1 MEELYRMIEE
11 TIKATG
17 YNGKIDGQDIYE
29 DICDQI
35 EDKEPG
41 SYLLMS
47 KKTDDVFFEY
57 QVDVMEDQFNL
68 SYVDIHEGGKVYH
81 ADFD

>member
-57 QVDVMEDQFNL
+57 QSCDEISLICLMWIFTRAIRYITLILTD
-68 SYVDIHEGGKVYH
+68 
-81 ADFD
+81 

>member
-1 MEELYRMIEE
+1 MEELYRTIEE
-11 TIKATG
+11 TIRNSGCPFPADG
-17 YNGKIDGQDIYE
+17 EEIYNE
-29 DICDQI
+29 ICDEI
-35 EDKEPG
+35 ENREPG
-41 SYLLMS
+41 AYVFFS

-68 SYVDIHEGGKVYH
+68 GCVDIHEGGKVYH

>member
-1 MEELYRMIEE
+1 MIEE

-17 YNGKIDGQDIYE
+17 YHGDIDGQDIYE

-57 QVDVMEDQFNL
+57 
-68 SYVDIHEGGKVYH
+68 
-81 ADFD
+81 

>member
-1 MEELYRMIEE
+1 MNKLYKAIEE
-11 TIKATG
+11 KIKESG
-17 YNGKIDGQDIYE
+17 YPKEISGRDVYN

-68 SYVDIHEGGKVYH
+68 GYVDIHEGGKVYH

>member
-17 YNGKIDGQDIYE
+17 YHGDI
-29 DICDQI
+29 
-35 EDKEPG
+35 EPG

-68 SYVDIHEGGKVYH
+68 GYVDIHEGDKVYH

>member
-17 YNGKIDGQDIYE
+17 YRGKIDGQDIYE

-68 SYVDIHEGGKVYH
+68 GYVDIHEGDKVYH

>member
-1 MEELYRMIEE
+1 MIEE

-68 SYVDIHEGGKVYH
+68 SYVDIHEGDKVYH
-81 ADFD
+81 ANFD

>member
-11 TIKATG
+11 IIKATG

-47 KKTDDVFFEY
+47 KKTNDVFFEY

-68 SYVDIHEGGKVYH
+68 GYVDIHEGDKVYH
-81 ADFD
+81 ANFD

>member
-17 YNGKIDGQDIYE
+17 YHEDINGQDIYE

-68 SYVDIHEGGKVYH
+68 GYVDIHEGDKVNH

>member
-1 MEELYRMIEE
+1 MIEE

-17 YNGKIDGQDIYE
+17 YNGDIDGQDIYE

-68 SYVDIHEGGKVYH
+68 SYVDIHEGDKVYH
-81 ADFD
+81 ANFD